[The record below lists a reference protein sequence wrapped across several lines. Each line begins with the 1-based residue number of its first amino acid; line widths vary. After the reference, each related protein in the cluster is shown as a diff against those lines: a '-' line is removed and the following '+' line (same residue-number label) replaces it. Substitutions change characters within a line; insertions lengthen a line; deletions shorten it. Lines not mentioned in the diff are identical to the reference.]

1 MKDIKKWE
9 TLSREYL
16 SRRPWLTARRDTVR
30 LPSGVVLNE
39 YYVLEYP
46 AWVNIIARDING
58 NYVMIRQYR
67 HGLDNV
73 FWEIVAGVVDDT
85 DASPLDA
92 AKRELMEE
100 TGYGKGSWKLLATI
114 APNPGAMNN
123 LCYCFLAE
131 GVEKVSTQHL
141 ERSEDI
147 AVHILP
153 EEEVIHLLESGEIS
167 QALMV
172 APLYK
177 YLYEHQ
183 RQ

>member
-1 MKDIKKWE
+1 M
-9 TLSREYL
+9 
-16 SRRPWLTARRDTVR
+16 
-30 LPSGVVLNE
+30 
-39 YYVLEYP
+39 
-46 AWVNIIARDING
+46 NIIARDING

-100 TGYGKGSWKLLATI
+100 TGYGKGSWELLATI

-177 YLYEHQ
+177 YLYERQ